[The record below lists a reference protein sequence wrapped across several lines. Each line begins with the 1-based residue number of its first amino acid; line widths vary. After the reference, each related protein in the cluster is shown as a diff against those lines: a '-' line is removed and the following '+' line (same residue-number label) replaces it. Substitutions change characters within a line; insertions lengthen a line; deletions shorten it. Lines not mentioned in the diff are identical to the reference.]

1 MDNHHGED
9 EFPFSQHLLTPLT
22 ETQYFIIHTI
32 SFITEPGSNEETQY
46 TELRH
51 KLSRENVSDTLSVG
65 KLQTLLKYKTKH
77 LKCTITNCFPE

>member
-22 ETQYFIIHTI
+22 ATQYFIIHTI

-65 KLQTLLKYKTKH
+65 KLQNPSEIQNKTLKMHYHEL
-77 LKCTITNCFPE
+77 FP